1 MSESVSNP
9 LPRPRSFVERIRA
22 AQAMQG
28 QSEHEDAWIPTL
40 RTLRGRVGSDGV
52 ERVSTYDVFEALEI
66 PVRRR
71 SSVTVRLSRLMRSLG
86 WANIRAR
93 GLGAHSYRHRV
104 RGFARQVHGHPET
117 ARNANEF

>member
-1 MSESVSNP
+1 MSELTPSRFR
-9 LPRPRSFVERIRA
+9 RPPSFVERIRA

-28 QSEHEDAWIPTL
+28 QSEHEDAWLPTL
-40 RTLRGRVGSDGV
+40 RTLSGRVGADGV
-52 ERVSTYDVFEALEI
+52 ERISTYDVFEVLEI

-86 WANIRAR
+86 WANIRAS

-104 RGFARQVHGHPET
+104 RGFARQVQGHPET
-117 ARNANEF
+117 ARYANEF